1 MELNRILAASLVVLC
16 LIAALL
22 SGSQQISPQ
31 PQTSTRSSR
40 SSVLEQVGAE
50 RIVVFPLRGQISGAS
65 PGGLFPDS
73 TVPSLQ
79 SRLRAAAEDDKVKA
93 VLLQINSPG
102 GTVGTSQEIYRAVM
116 AVRDA
121 GKPVVVTMEDV
132 AASGGYYVASAAD
145 KIYANPGTLTGSIGV
160 IIQGLDVGQ
169 LLREYGVEPEVYKT
183 GEFKDLL
190 SPFEEASPAEQ
201 RLLQELVDSTLDQFI
216 ADVSAGRQRL
226 PESPQG
232 FDPVLTDERVGLREG
247 LDPQRVRQLADG
259 RIFTGEQA
267 LQVGLVDALGGYEEA
282 IADLRT
288 LAGDEDEDLAVGG
301 SSLDFDQ
308 FLRQVLSGSF
318 LSRTSGDREWVS
330 LFKGV
335 LQPTAPAQD
344 PALKILWLAPVAGL
358 G

>member
-1 MELNRILAASLVVLC
+1 MEFNRVLAASLVVLC

-22 SGSQQISPQ
+22 SGSQQMNPQ
-31 PQTSTRSSR
+31 PQSSSR
-40 SSVLEQVGAE
+40 SSSTSVLEQVGSE
-50 RIVVFPLRGQISGAS
+50 RIAVFSLRGQITGAS
-65 PGGLFPDS
+65 PGGFFADS
-73 TVPSLQ
+73 AVPSLQ
-79 SRLRAAAEDDKVKA
+79 SRLRDAAENDKIKA

-116 AVRDA
+116 MVREA

-160 IIQGLDVGQ
+160 IIQGLDFGE
-169 LLREYGVEPEVYKT
+169 LLQEYGVKAEIYKT

-190 SPFEEASPAEQ
+190 SPFQDPSEAEQ
-201 RLLQELVDSTLDQFI
+201 ELLQTLVDTTLDQFI
-216 ADVSAGRQRL
+216 TDVSAGRQQL
-226 PESPQG
+226 PASPEG
-232 FDPVLTDERVGLREG
+232 FDPVLTDEMIELREA
-247 LDPQRVRQLADG
+247 LNKQQVRQLADG

-267 LQVGLVDALGGYEEA
+267 MQVGLVDALGGYEEA

-288 LAGDEDEDLAVGG
+288 LAGDEDEELVVGG
-301 SSLDFDQ
+301 SNLDLDQ
-308 FLRQVLSGSF
+308 FLRQVLSGNF
-318 LSRTSGDREWVS
+318 LNRSGKQEWIS

-335 LQPTAPAQD
+335 LNQPATRD
-344 PALKILWLAPVAGL
+344 PALKLLWLAPVGDV